1 MPVLKINKD
10 YGNRTE
16 IKPSTVSNGG
26 NGLFALVAIKKSEV
40 VGELGGRLVTAEE
53 YPVGNSYLASIP
65 ECA

>member
-26 NGLFALVAIKKSEV
+26 NGLFALVAIKKIEV
-40 VGELGGRLVTAEE
+40 VGELGGRLVTAE
-53 YPVGNSYLASIP
+53 SRRQ
-65 ECA
+65 